1 MKIKCSLIAL
11 TAALTFYAPAIG
23 KESVF
28 TNGKIYTMNENNPW
42 ADTIVVDGNKI
53 TFVGRKKDALAVISG
68 EASIIDLKGQ
78 FVMPAIIDGHT
89 HPGLV
94 ALLGESADE
103 EKLPTTSKQEMYD
116 WMREYAKVNLDIP
129 FIVLGEWNLN
139 FFELKGPHKSDL
151 DEIFPHRPAMIFD
164 SSGHSIWLNSAA
176 LEAFNITKNTP
187 DLSENIS
194 YFVKDDQGE
203 PTGWVKEFALMP
215 YMEEFL
221 IRDLKVT
228 KERLKNYVDFLAS
241 RGVTTLLDA
250 GNFGVY
256 HHIYNAVSEL
266 DKEGNLPLRYEG
278 SYHIYSPQQLDIAVS
293 ELLALRKK
301 YGGKRLTFS
310 TIKIHYDGVAEI
322 NTAGM
327 LEPFFNE
334 PDNSGGIL
342 FTKDQLVT
350 LMKELAVHDLN
361 LHMHVV
367 GDRATRIALDA
378 VEKMRELNKG
388 ALPLEVTLAHLETVA
403 PEDIKRF
410 IKLGV
415 HANFT
420 PHWLGGGVFIGGD
433 EGLGEERKYRSQMV
447 KSFLD
452 AGANVTFSSD
462 VVSLSESKRADP
474 FLGMQ
479 IGATR
484 QEPAG
489 GIDAEIFMP
498 KTERVSIGQ
507 MIKGYTINAA
517 HQLGLESKLGSI
529 EAGKQADFIVL
540 DKNPFAISIYEIKN
554 INVTS
559 VVMDGLIKNQTK

>member
-1 MKIKCSLIAL
+1 
-11 TAALTFYAPAIG
+11 
-23 KESVF
+23 
-28 TNGKIYTMNENNPW
+28 
-42 ADTIVVDGNKI
+42 
-53 TFVGRKKDALAVISG
+53 
-68 EASIIDLKGQ
+68 
-78 FVMPAIIDGHT
+78 MPAIIDGHT

-139 FFELKGPHKSDL
+139 FFGLKGPHKSDL

-176 LEAFNITKNTP
+176 LEAFNITKDTP

-342 FTKDQLVT
+342 FTKDQLVI

-378 VEKMRELNKG
+378 VEKMRELNNG

-559 VVMDGLIKNQTK
+559 VVMDGLIKNKTK